1 MLGKIIKMAAL
12 AAMLSVTATVSH
24 AEDDWK
30 KVRIA
35 VEGVYPPFNYYENG
49 KLTGFDVEIA
59 AAMCESMKVECEWV
73 TQDWDGM
80 IPGLVAGKFDAI
92 VASMRNTEERS
103 KVISFS
109 DKYYA
114 TPAVF
119 MTYKG
124 SGITDVSPE
133 ALAGKVIGVQS
144 ATVQQ
149 VFLEKKYPKSELRT
163 YAKAEDANADL
174 AANRVDVVLNDK
186 VLLAAWIEQAPDGSC
201 CELIGPDLNDPADWG
216 PGMSVAVRQDS
227 NKLREMFNAAI
238 ADIRANGTYQKV
250 NDKYFD
256 FSVY

>member
-1 MLGKIIKMAAL
+1 MNFVKLAAL
-12 AAMLSVTATVSH
+12 AAVLLLPVTTAAH
-24 AEDDWK
+24 AEDAWR

-35 VEGVYPPFNYYENG
+35 VEGVYPPFNYYDHG
-49 KLTGFDVEIA
+49 KLTGFDVEIG
-59 AAMCESMKVECEWV
+59 AAMCQSMKVECEWV
-73 TQDWDGM
+73 TQEWDGM
-80 IPGLVAGKFDAI
+80 IPGLLAGKFDAI

-109 DKYYA
+109 NKYYA

-124 SGITDVSPE
+124 SGIADISPD

-149 VFLEKKYPKSELRT
+149 TFLEKKYSKSELKT

-186 VLLAAWIEQAPDGSC
+186 VLLAAWIKQSPDGEC
-201 CELIGPDLNDPADWG
+201 CELVGPDLNDPADWG
-216 PGMSVAVRQDS
+216 PGMSVAVRKEDA
-227 NKLREMFNAAI
+227 KLREMFNSAI
-238 ADIRANGTYQKV
+238 AEIRENGTYKTI